1 MIVLYLLTKQTV
13 FVRHQCNVYVM
24 QIRNK
29 NAKIYTVQI
38 HFHQNW
44 FLIKV
49 LYTFYDF
56 FYEKIVVVLDLTG
69 MNRY

>member
-29 NAKIYTVQI
+29 SAKIYTVQI
-38 HFHQNW
+38 HFHQSW

-69 MNRY
+69 MTL

>member
-1 MIVLYLLTKQTV
+1 MEVLLLISLCIVSSYSKRCLHLLTKQTV

-38 HFHQNW
+38 HFHQN
-44 FLIKV
+44 
-49 LYTFYDF
+49 
-56 FYEKIVVVLDLTG
+56 
-69 MNRY
+69 